1 VTIYRAYFV
10 GDMNIGSTDVLVQL
24 AQEAALD
31 AEDLRRALDE
41 GRHRDAVAQQFQMA
55 REIGITAVP
64 SYVAG
69 QYLVVGAQPYAV
81 YKQLIET
88 ALREEATPS
97 A

>member
-1 VTIYRAYFV
+1 
-10 GDMNIGSTDVLVQL
+10 
-24 AQEAALD
+24 
-31 AEDLRRALDE
+31 
-41 GRHRDAVAQQFQMA
+41 MA